1 MCGAWWKWRG
11 ERERV
16 YENGVEGAWG
26 GCGVV
31 CKWNGS
37 TVYCAM
43 VFKCE
48 CEGVWNVRVHVYL
61 VVLNLHEDMLVV

>member
-1 MCGAWWKWRG
+1 MG
-11 ERERV
+11 RV
-16 YENGVEGAWG
+16 WS
-26 GCGVV
+26 V

-37 TVYCAM
+37 TVYCVM

-61 VVLNLHEDMLVV
+61 VVLNLHQDMLVV